1 MIFQKVMLKVPS
13 FPKNLG
19 FRAQIL
25 KFIMLQE
32 LSLSRL
38 QRYTIRKISP
48 WQLKKHRLEIIHY

>member
-38 QRYTIRKISP
+38 QRTQQEKEVLGSLRNTG
-48 WQLKKHRLEIIHY
+48 LK

>member
-1 MIFQKVMLKVPS
+1 MIFKKVMLKVPS

-25 KFIMLQE
+25 KIMLLQE

-38 QRYTIRKISP
+38 QKT
-48 WQLKKHRLEIIHY
+48 Q

>member
-1 MIFQKVMLKVPS
+1 MIFKKVMLKVPS

-25 KFIMLQE
+25 KFIMLPQE

-38 QRYTIRKISP
+38 QKT
-48 WQLKKHRLEIIHY
+48 Q